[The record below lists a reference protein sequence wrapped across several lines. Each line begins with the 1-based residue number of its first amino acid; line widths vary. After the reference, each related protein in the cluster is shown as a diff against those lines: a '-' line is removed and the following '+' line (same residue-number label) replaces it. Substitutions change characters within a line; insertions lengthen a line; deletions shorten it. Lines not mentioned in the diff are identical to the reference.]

1 MDKPLAVNVQADKSR
16 KRKEGTKVLYL
27 LPAALLIAGVIGYPV
42 VRALILSLYNY
53 NPLSAGKSFVGLGNY
68 SKILSDPSF
77 HKAMANSAIWVFGCV
92 FLQVVFGML
101 GAVLLN
107 QNFKGR
113 GLIRGL
119 TLIPWA
125 TPSVLAAMMW
135 MWILDGNYGLLND
148 LLLRIGLIVHPI
160 PWISQMGTAMGS
172 LILIDLWQGIP
183 YFAVMLLAAMQTIS
197 GDLLEAA
204 KLDGAGP
211 WRAFWKVVF
220 PLMLPTLMITVILRI
235 VWTASYMDL
244 MMVVTQ
250 GGPAYSTLTI
260 PLIAYYRAYTDLR
273 YGEATAMACV
283 QALIL
288 LIVVVIYLRLM
299 ASKGA
304 LDNGK

>member
-1 MDKPLAVNVQADKSR
+1 MDKPLAVNVQAKNPH
-16 KRKEGTKVLYL
+16 KRRQVPKFLYL

-42 VRALILSLYNY
+42 VRALFLSLYKY
-53 NPLSAGKSFVGLGNY
+53 NPLNPHKTFVGFGNY
-68 SKILSDPSF
+68 AKILGDSTF
-77 HKAMANSAIWVFGCV
+77 LKAMSNSAVWVVGAV
-92 FLQVVFGML
+92 LLQVVFGML

-113 GLIRGL
+113 GVIRGL

-148 LLLRIGLIVHPI
+148 ILMRIHAITQPI

-172 LILIDLWQGIP
+172 LILIDVWQGIP
-183 YFAVMLLAAMQTIS
+183 YFAVMLLAAMQTVS

-211 WRAFWKVVF
+211 WKAYWKVIF

-260 PLIAYYRAYTDLR
+260 PLAAYYKAYTDLQ

-283 QALIL
+283 QALL
-288 LIVVVIYLRLM
+288 LMIVVIVYLRMM
-299 ASKGA
+299 AKKGA
-304 LDNGK
+304 LQ